1 MQSHA
6 ACTVGYAAQ
15 VREGAGEDGSVLL
28 FGAAVWRKQLSIS
41 VFVLSLIS
49 LCSLEI
55 FESSAGSHQYDTAES
70 IGQSHVASH
79 IPPQSGAAL
88 RHRYMCSCAG
98 KEATPG
104 GEVFALRSGCAVC
117 AAGRDCTL
125 GQQVQG
131 ETGHHGAE

>member
-1 MQSHA
+1 MQSYA

-49 LCSLEI
+49 LSVCSLEI
-55 FESSAGSHQYDTAES
+55 FKSSAGGYQYHTAES

-88 RHRYMCSCAG
+88 RHRYMCSCAS
-98 KEATPG
+98 KEATLG
-104 GEVFALRSGCAVC
+104 GEVF
-117 AAGRDCTL
+117 TL
-125 GQQVQG
+125 
-131 ETGHHGAE
+131 